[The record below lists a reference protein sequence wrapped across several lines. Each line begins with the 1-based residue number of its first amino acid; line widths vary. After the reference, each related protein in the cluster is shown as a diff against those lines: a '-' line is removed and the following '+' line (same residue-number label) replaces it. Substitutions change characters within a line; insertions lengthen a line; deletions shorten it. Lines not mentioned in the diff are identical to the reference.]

1 MDELENVS
9 SNGTLAHGPGSIIN
23 RINNILMI
31 ANIFVLM
38 ISLGCTMEI
47 TKIKTHIVKPKG
59 VGIALVAQYGIMPLT
74 AFLLAKVFQLSEI
87 TAVVVLICGC
97 CPGGIMSNVLSLA
110 IKGDMNLSLVMTTCS
125 TVLALGMMPLL
136 LLLYCQGFE
145 NLQEAVPYKDIG
157 LSLLS
162 ILVPCGI
169 GILINHYRPQYSSF
183 ITKAG
188 LGISTV
194 SITAV
199 AILTTL
205 EAGDN
210 VLVVVAPSMLAISCL
225 MPLIGFAL
233 GYLISC
239 LFRLTKAECRTVSM
253 ETGCQNGQVAMTLI
267 KVAFPAEVVGP
278 LFLFPVLYVFC
289 QVCEA
294 VLLVLLF
301 RSHQCWQHMRNKG
314 GYQAASPETELS
326 DDITSKTP

>member
-1 MDELENVS
+1 MVNAT
-9 SNGTLAHGPGSIIN
+9 SNGTLAHGPESTIS
-23 RINNILMI
+23 RVNNFLMI
-31 ANIFVLM
+31 GNIFVLM
-38 ISLGCTMEI
+38 VSVGCTMEV
-47 TKIKTHIVKPKG
+47 TKIKAHIVKPKG
-59 VGIALVAQYGIMPLT
+59 VAIALVAQYGIMPLT
-74 AFLLAKVFQLSEI
+74 AFLLAKAFQLSEI

-97 CPGGIMSNVLSLA
+97 CPGGILSNVLSLA

-125 TVLALGMMPLL
+125 TVAALGMMPLL
-136 LLLYCQGFE
+136 LLLYCQGFN

-169 GILINHYRPQYSSF
+169 GILINHYRPRYSKT

-188 LGISTV
+188 LAV
-194 SITAV
+194 SAVCITAV
-199 AILTTL
+199 AVLTTI

-210 VLVVVAPSMLAISCL
+210 VLAVVAPSMLAISCL

-239 LFRLTKAECRTVSM
+239 LFRLTRAECRTVSM

-267 KVAFPAEVVGP
+267 KVAFPADVVGP
-278 LFLFPVLYVFC
+278 LFLFPVLYVSF
-289 QVCEA
+289 QVFEA

-301 RSHQCWQHMRNKG
+301 RANQCWQHRRDKG
-314 GYQAASPETELS
+314 GSYQAASPDTELS
-326 DDITSKTP
+326 ELGSKTP